1 MTHSTLLEAEQES
14 FIKLLNEYEVS
25 MLIRKSV
32 HWLRRKRWEGG
43 SNSIPY
49 RKLGG
54 SVRYAESDVLNWIRQ
69 CSPRTST
76 NPENSVKVCPS

>member
-1 MTHSTLLEAEQES
+1 MPHIISLESEQEG

-25 MLIRKSV
+25 TLIRKSV

-43 SNSIPY
+43 ANSIPY

-54 SVRYAESDVLNWIRQ
+54 SVRYAESDVITWIRQ

-76 NPENSVKVCPS
+76 SSENFAKTYSN